1 MTDMNAHNNGRVP
14 GGFAADI
21 ATDLAS
27 GRAADLAE
35 LYALNAVDDAE
46 RAAIEAYL
54 ASAPPAERAAFD
66 ERVRQARETLAT
78 SFTAEEEPPAG
89 LLDRI
94 MASLPAQATGR
105 RVRTPHPG
113 QEPTAVPPVVA
124 RPVRE
129 PTELSVTDELGAAR
143 KRREERR
150 RPQGMR
156 NWLVGVAAAAIIALG
171 GVGVGA
177 YVANQNDPLNQ
188 VMQAGDVR
196 QATVNVTG
204 GGTATVSVS
213 PSKDAIVVK
222 MNDVPAPPAGKVY
235 QMWLIPKDGSAP
247 VSQGLMDAEA
257 LSKPAVVKGISTAA
271 ALGITVEP
279 TGGST
284 SPTMPTVAA
293 APLGAYAGPE
303 HSTNRNQQAAQAPDL
318 PKVRGLPGFVSAWS
332 GRSLTA
338 HGPGRRRGGAGR

>member
-1 MTDMNAHNNGRVP
+1 MTDMNAHNNGRGP
-14 GGFAADI
+14 AGFAAEI

-46 RAAIEAYL
+46 RAAIEDYL
-54 ASAPPAERAAFD
+54 ASAPAAERAAFD
-66 ERVRQARETLAT
+66 ERVRLARETLAIT
-78 SFTAEEEPPAG
+78 FTAEEEPPPG

-94 MASLPAQATGR
+94 MASLPAQEPAAEAGT
-105 RVRTPHPG
+105 HPG
-113 QEPTAVPPVVA
+113 PDPTAVPPVVA

-129 PTELSVTDELGAAR
+129 ATELPVTDELGAAR
-143 KRREERR
+143 KRRDERR

-156 NWLVGVAAAAIIALG
+156 NWLVGIAAAAIIALG

-188 VMQAGDVR
+188 VLQAGDVR

-222 MNDVPAPPAGKVY
+222 MNDVPAPPPGKVY

-257 LSKPAVVKGISTAA
+257 LSKPAVVKGISSAA

-279 TGGST
+279 TGGSA

-293 APLGAYAGPE
+293 ATLGA
-303 HSTNRNQQAAQAPDL
+303 
-318 PKVRGLPGFVSAWS
+318 
-332 GRSLTA
+332 
-338 HGPGRRRGGAGR
+338 